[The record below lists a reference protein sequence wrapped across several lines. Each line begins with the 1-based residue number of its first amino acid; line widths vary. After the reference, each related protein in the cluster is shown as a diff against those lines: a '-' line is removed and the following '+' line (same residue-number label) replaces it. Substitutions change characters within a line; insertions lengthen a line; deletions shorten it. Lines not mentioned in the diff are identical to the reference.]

1 MIAGFLKDLRLAAR
15 ISGRSPGFT
24 VAAAFVL
31 ALGLGAN
38 TAIFNLLHAVL
49 IRPLPGIVEPGRLVL
64 IGRTPGGQGFDTIS
78 YPDYLDYRERN
89 QVFEGVAAYRE
100 DLFGLNASGETARVS
115 GAVVSANYFTVLG
128 IAPSLGRAFRAQEEN
143 LHGGGAVAV
152 ISHNLWRR
160 LYGSSPTVL
169 GTAIA
174 VNGRSLTVIGVTPP
188 GFSGADIRK
197 PPLDIWIPI
206 GSPVP
211 VRRESAVS
219 AVREWSCLTTIGRL
233 RRGVQLKQAQ
243 ANLGAIARWIGHE
256 YPSAYRD
263 DGISVVP
270 YHGLGGGDARRDTG
284 RMLVVVL
291 VATTVVLLVACANVA
306 GLLLARASTRGREV
320 AIRQALGAGR
330 ARLIRQFLAEGLL
343 LSLVACGASLALCVW
358 TADLLPR
365 FFPAIEGVPPALD
378 LRLGL
383 STVAYSIGMALVSSV
398 VFSLAPALG
407 GARLDVSSVLKSG
420 ETSAVF
426 RSSCFRDALVVA
438 QVALSVALLAAA
450 GLLVRTL
457 NSLRS
462 IDPLMKTDT
471 VLLASLDPG
480 LGGYDQAKAQRFYS
494 YLLDRASTLPGV
506 ESASVALLA
515 PFNNSGI
522 FMPVVGGVVGE
533 AKGLAS
539 GYNLVGPDYLRT
551 AGIEVARGREFSVQ
565 DHASAPRVA
574 VVNQTLARRLW
585 PGQDPLGKVVR
596 LDGQADGWT
605 VVGVARDSRYSSAF
619 ETARPFFY
627 LPLFQYS
634 SRLFSH
640 RAPDVT
646 LHLRIAASSADVV
659 GPLRRLVRELDP
671 NLPLYNVRTVRTQF
685 DNSFWPWRMAATLVG
700 VFSLMAAAMATVGLN
715 AVIAYRVSRRKFEIG
730 MRMALGAAPREILKS
745 TVLDGMRLAAGGLAA
760 GILLAI
766 AGTRVLGGFL
776 YGVKPADPVT
786 YVGVAVLLLGT
797 TLIASYLPARRAA
810 RVDPTRLLRYE

>member
-15 ISGRSPGFT
+15 VLGRNPGFT
-24 VAAAFVL
+24 AAAVFVL

-38 TAIFNLLHAVL
+38 TAIFNLFHAVL
-49 IRPLPGIVEPGRLVL
+49 IRPLPGIVQPGRLVL

-100 DLFGLNASGETARVS
+100 HVLGLNATGETARVS

-128 IAPSLGRAFRAQEEN
+128 VTPSLGRAFRAEEED
-143 LHGGGAVAV
+143 LHGGGAVAL

-160 LYGSSPTVL
+160 LYGSSPAVL

-188 GFSGADIRK
+188 GFSGTDVRK
-197 PPLDIWIPI
+197 PSIDIWIPI

-219 AVREWSCLTTIGRL
+219 AVRESSCLSAIGRL
-233 RRGVQLKQAQ
+233 RPGVELDQAQ
-243 ANLGAIARWIGHE
+243 ANLGAIARWIAQEH
-256 YPSAYRD
+256 PSAYRD
-263 DGISVVP
+263 EGISVVP

-284 RMLVVVL
+284 RML
-291 VATTVVLLVACANVA
+291 AVVLLTTVLVLLIACANVA

-320 AIRQALGAGR
+320 AIRQAMGASR
-330 ARLIRQFLAEGLL
+330 ASLVRQFLAEGIF
-343 LSLVACGASLALCVW
+343 LSLVSCGASLAACVW
-358 TADLLPR
+358 TAGLLPR
-365 FFPAIEGVPPALD
+365 FFPAVEGVPPALD
-378 LRLGL
+378 LHPGL
-383 STVAYSIGMALVSSV
+383 STVAYSIGMALVASV

-407 GARLDVSSVLKSG
+407 SARLDVSSVLKSG
-420 ETSAVF
+420 EISAVL
-426 RSSCFRDALVVA
+426 RSSRFRDALVVA

-457 NSLRS
+457 HSMRS

-480 LGGYDQAKAQRFYS
+480 LDGYDQTSAQRFQS
-494 YLLDRASTLPGV
+494 RLLERASMLPGV
-506 ESASVALLA
+506 EAASVALLA
-515 PFNNSGI
+515 PFTNSGI
-522 FMPVVGGVVGE
+522 FMSLVGGVVGE

-551 AGIEVARGREFSVQ
+551 AGIEIARGRDFGVQ
-565 DHASAPRVA
+565 DHASSPRV
-574 VVNQTLARRLW
+574 VIVNQTLARRLW

-596 LDGQADGWT
+596 LDGQADGWA

-619 ETARPFFY
+619 ETARPFHY

-640 RAPDVT
+640 RAPDLT
-646 LHLRIAASSADVV
+646 LHLRIGAGSADVV

-671 NLPLYNVRTVRTQF
+671 NLPLYNIRTVRAQF
-685 DNSFWPWRMAATLVG
+685 DNLFWPWRMAATLVG
-700 VFSLMAAAMATVGLN
+700 IFSLMAAAMATVGLY
-715 AVIAYRVSRRKFEIG
+715 AVIACRVSRRRFEIG

-745 TVLDGMRLAAGGLAA
+745 TVLDGMRLAAGGLVA
-760 GILLAI
+760 GILLAV

-786 YVGVAVLLLGT
+786 YVSVAVLLLGT
-797 TLIASYLPARRAA
+797 TLIASYVPARRAA
-810 RVDPTRLLRYE
+810 RVDPTRVLRYE